1 LARHQLRRVIDVLR
15 PQIHAGTPIVGLEPS
30 CVSVF
35 RDELHELFSNDPDA
49 QRLRAQTMTLA
60 EFLVREARGYEPP
73 RLRARAIVHGH
84 CHHKAIMHLDAEEQ
98 LLQRIGLDFQILDSG
113 CCGMAGSFGFEA
125 EKYDVS
131 IGAGERV
138 LLPAVRAAGEDT
150 LIVTDGF
157 SCREQIRQTTD
168 RRALH
173 LAQVLRMGMEGDR
186 LPADRTPESY
196 ARALAPRELVESTSP
211 SAFAMAGLGAGLAL
225 GGALAWRLAAGRR

>member
-1 LARHQLRRVIDVLR
+1 LL
-15 PQIHAGTPIVGLEPS
+15 
-30 CVSVF
+30 
-35 RDELHELFSNDPDA
+35 SNDPEA

-84 CHHKAIMHLDAEEQ
+84 CHHKAIMHLDAEER
-98 LLQRIGLDFQILDSG
+98 LLPRIGLDFRILNSG

-138 LLPAVRAAGEDT
+138 LLPAVRGAGRDT
-150 LIVTDGF
+150 IIITDGF

-173 LAQVLRMGMEGDR
+173 LAQVLRMALESDR
-186 LPADRTPESY
+186 LPAGRTPESY
-196 ARALAPRELVESTSP
+196 ARALAPRELVELPSP
-211 SAFAMAGLGAGLAL
+211 SAYTVAALGAGLAV
-225 GGALAWRLAAGRR
+225 GRSEERRVGKGC